1 MKQFKEWLSDYLRY
15 FLLLLAAI
23 LAFFLILA
31 GVRIYQNS
39 KKPDAANAIQIITE
53 TETETT
59 AKKQTETKMTSE
71 TESETEMTSE
81 TESETE
87 MTSETESESE
97 VESETEQETAA
108 DTAGTKAE
116 TAVQAQSSAQT
127 DAAAAQT
134 ETAAAATEKPTEPQ
148 PPTEKATE
156 TQPATETEY
165 TPVYKTLKGS
175 CYIRSGP
182 SMDAEIIGEYMY
194 GTTVE
199 FLEDVGGWYKVRI
212 DGMVGYMGARFF

>member
-31 GVRIYQNS
+31 GVKIYQNS

-59 AKKQTETKMTSE
+59 AKKQTET
-71 TESETEMTSE
+71 
-81 TESETE
+81 E

-97 VESETEQETAA
+97 SETEQKTETAA
-108 DTAGTKAE
+108 DTAETKAE

-134 ETAAAATEKPTEPQ
+134 ETAAAATEKPTETQ

-156 TQPATETEY
+156 AQPATETEY
-165 TPVYKTLKGS
+165 TPIYKTLKGS

>member
-23 LAFFLILA
+23 LAYFLILA

-59 AKKQTETKMTSE
+59 AKKQTET
-71 TESETEMTSE
+71 
-81 TESETE
+81 E

-97 VESETEQETAA
+97 SESETEQKTETAA
-108 DTAGTKAE
+108 DTAETKAE

-134 ETAAAATEKPTEPQ
+134 ETAAAATEKPTETQ

-165 TPVYKTLKGS
+165 TPIYKTLKGS

>member
-1 MKQFKEWLSDYLRY
+1 MKQFKEWFSDYLRY
-15 FLLLLAAI
+15 FLLLLAAV

-31 GVRIYQNS
+31 GVKIYQNS
-39 KKPDAANAIQIITE
+39 KKPDAANAIQILTE

-59 AKKQTETKMTSE
+59 AKAQTETASETERMSETE
-71 TESETEMTSE
+71 TESETERN
-81 TESETE
+81 TESEKG
-87 MTSETESESE
+87 
-97 VESETEQETAA
+97 TAE
-108 DTAGTKAE
+108 TKAE
-116 TAVQAQSSAQT
+116 TAIQTQSTAQT
-127 DAAAAQT
+127 DTAVQP
-134 ETAAAATEKPTEPQ
+134 ETAATATEKPAETQ

-156 TQPATETEY
+156 TQPVTETEY
-165 TPVYKTLKGS
+165 TPVYMTLKGS

-199 FLEDVGGWYKVRI
+199 FLEDVGGWYKVRV

>member
-31 GVRIYQNS
+31 GVKIYQNS

-59 AKKQTETKMTSE
+59 AKKQTET
-71 TESETEMTSE
+71 
-81 TESETE
+81 E

-97 VESETEQETAA
+97 SETEQKTETAA
-108 DTAGTKAE
+108 DTAETKAE

-134 ETAAAATEKPTEPQ
+134 ETAAAATEKPTETQ

-165 TPVYKTLKGS
+165 TPIYKTLKGS

>member
-31 GVRIYQNS
+31 GVKIYQNS
-39 KKPDAANAIQIITE
+39 KKPDVANAIQIITE

-59 AKKQTETKMTSE
+59 AKKQTET
-71 TESETEMTSE
+71 
-81 TESETE
+81 E

-97 VESETEQETAA
+97 SESKTEQETEPAA
-108 DTAGTKAE
+108 DTAETKAE

-134 ETAAAATEKPTEPQ
+134 ETAAAATEKPTETQ

>member
-31 GVRIYQNS
+31 GVKIYQNS

-59 AKKQTETKMTSE
+59 AKKQTET
-71 TESETEMTSE
+71 EMTSE

-87 MTSETESESE
+87 SESES
-97 VESETEQETAA
+97 ESETEQKTETAA
-108 DTAGTKAE
+108 DTAETKAE

-134 ETAAAATEKPTEPQ
+134 ETAAAATEKPTE
-148 PPTEKATE
+148 

-165 TPVYKTLKGS
+165 TPIYKTLKGS

>member
-31 GVRIYQNS
+31 GVKIYQNS
-39 KKPDAANAIQIITE
+39 KKPDVANAIQIITE

-59 AKKQTETKMTSE
+59 AKKQTET
-71 TESETEMTSE
+71 
-81 TESETE
+81 E

-97 VESETEQETAA
+97 AESETEQETAA

-127 DAAAAQT
+127 DAATAQT

>member
-31 GVRIYQNS
+31 GVKIYQNS

-59 AKKQTETKMTSE
+59 AKKQTET
-71 TESETEMTSE
+71 
-81 TESETE
+81 E

-97 VESETEQETAA
+97 SETEQKTETAA
-108 DTAGTKAE
+108 DTAETKAE
-116 TAVQAQSSAQT
+116 TAVQAQSSAPT

-134 ETAAAATEKPTEPQ
+134 ETAAAATEKPTETQ

>member
-31 GVRIYQNS
+31 GVKIYQNS

-59 AKKQTETKMTSE
+59 AKKQTET
-71 TESETEMTSE
+71 
-81 TESETE
+81 E

-97 VESETEQETAA
+97 MTLETESESETEQKTETAA
-108 DTAGTKAE
+108 DTAETKAE

-127 DAAAAQT
+127 DAAAVQT
-134 ETAAAATEKPTEPQ
+134 ETAAVATEKPTETQ

>member
-31 GVRIYQNS
+31 GVKIYQNS

-59 AKKQTETKMTSE
+59 AKKQTET
-71 TESETEMTSE
+71 
-81 TESETE
+81 E

-97 VESETEQETAA
+97 SETEQKTETVA
-108 DTAGTKAE
+108 DTAETKAE

-134 ETAAAATEKPTEPQ
+134 ETAAAATEKPTETQ

-165 TPVYKTLKGS
+165 TPIYKTLKGS

>member
-59 AKKQTETKMTSE
+59 AKKQTET
-71 TESETEMTSE
+71 EMTSE

-87 MTSETESESE
+87 S
-97 VESETEQETAA
+97 ESETEQKTETAA
-108 DTAGTKAE
+108 DTAETKAE

>member
-31 GVRIYQNS
+31 GVKIYQNS

-59 AKKQTETKMTSE
+59 AKKQTET
-71 TESETEMTSE
+71 
-81 TESETE
+81 E

-97 VESETEQETAA
+97 SESETEQKTETAA
-108 DTAGTKAE
+108 DTAETKAE

-127 DAAAAQT
+127 DAAAVQT
-134 ETAAAATEKPTEPQ
+134 ETAAVATEKPTETQ

>member
-31 GVRIYQNS
+31 GVKIYQNS
-39 KKPDAANAIQIITE
+39 KKPDAANAIRIITE

-59 AKKQTETKMTSE
+59 AKKQTET
-71 TESETEMTSE
+71 
-81 TESETE
+81 E

-97 VESETEQETAA
+97 AESETEQKTETAA
-108 DTAGTKAE
+108 DTAETKAE

-134 ETAAAATEKPTEPQ
+134 ETAAAATEKPTETQ

>member
-59 AKKQTETKMTSE
+59 EKKQT
-71 TESETEMTSE
+71 
-81 TESETE
+81 ETE

-97 VESETEQETAA
+97 SETEQKTETAA
-108 DTAGTKAE
+108 DTAETKAE

>member
-31 GVRIYQNS
+31 GVKIYQNS

-59 AKKQTETKMTSE
+59 AKKQTET
-71 TESETEMTSE
+71 
-81 TESETE
+81 E

-97 VESETEQETAA
+97 MTLETESESETEQKTETAA
-108 DTAGTKAE
+108 DTAETKAE

-127 DAAAAQT
+127 NAAAVQT
-134 ETAAAATEKPTEPQ
+134 ETAAAATEKPTETQ

>member
-31 GVRIYQNS
+31 GVKIYQNS

-59 AKKQTETKMTSE
+59 AKKQTET
-71 TESETEMTSE
+71 
-81 TESETE
+81 E

-97 VESETEQETAA
+97 MTLETESESETEQKTAA
-108 DTAGTKAE
+108 DTAETKAE
-116 TAVQAQSSAQT
+116 TAVQAQSSAQP
-127 DAAAAQT
+127 DAAAVQT
-134 ETAAAATEKPTEPQ
+134 ETAAVATEKPTETQ

>member
-59 AKKQTETKMTSE
+59 AKKQTET
-71 TESETEMTSE
+71 
-81 TESETE
+81 E

-97 VESETEQETAA
+97 SESETEQKTETAA
-108 DTAGTKAE
+108 DTAETKAE

-134 ETAAAATEKPTEPQ
+134 ETAAAATEKPTETQ

-165 TPVYKTLKGS
+165 TPIYKTLKGS

-212 DGMVGYMGARFF
+212 DGMVRYMGARFF

>member
-31 GVRIYQNS
+31 GVKIYQNS

-59 AKKQTETKMTSE
+59 AKKQTET
-71 TESETEMTSE
+71 
-81 TESETE
+81 E

-97 VESETEQETAA
+97 TETEQKTETAA
-108 DTAGTKAE
+108 DTAETKAE

-134 ETAAAATEKPTEPQ
+134 ETAAAATEKATETQ

-165 TPVYKTLKGS
+165 TPIYKTLKGS

>member
-59 AKKQTETKMTSE
+59 EKKQTETKMTSE

-81 TESETE
+81 TESE
-87 MTSETESESE
+87 SEA
-97 VESETEQETAA
+97 ESETEQETETAA
-108 DTAGTKAE
+108 DTAGTKEE

-127 DAAAAQT
+127 DAATAQT

-148 PPTEKATE
+148 SPAEKATE

>member
-31 GVRIYQNS
+31 GVKIYQNS
-39 KKPDAANAIQIITE
+39 KKQDAANAIQIITE

-59 AKKQTETKMTSE
+59 AKEQT
-71 TESETEMTSE
+71 
-81 TESETE
+81 ETE

-97 VESETEQETAA
+97 SESETEQKTETAA
-108 DTAGTKAE
+108 DTAETKAE

-148 PPTEKATE
+148 SPTEKATE

>member
-31 GVRIYQNS
+31 GVKIYQNS

-59 AKKQTETKMTSE
+59 AKKQTET
-71 TESETEMTSE
+71 EMA
-81 TESETE
+81 
-87 MTSETESESE
+87 SETESESE
-97 VESETEQETAA
+97 SESETEQKTETAA
-108 DTAGTKAE
+108 DTAETKAE

-134 ETAAAATEKPTEPQ
+134 ETAAAATEKPTETQ

-165 TPVYKTLKGS
+165 TPIYKTLKGS

>member
-31 GVRIYQNS
+31 GVKIYQNS

-59 AKKQTETKMTSE
+59 EKKQTETKMTSE

-81 TESETE
+81 TESE
-87 MTSETESESE
+87 SEA
-97 VESETEQETAA
+97 ESETEQETETAA
-108 DTAGTKAE
+108 DTAGTKEE

-148 PPTEKATE
+148 SPAEKATE

>member
-31 GVRIYQNS
+31 GVKIYQNS

-59 AKKQTETKMTSE
+59 EKKQTETKMTSE

-81 TESETE
+81 TESE
-87 MTSETESESE
+87 SESESK
-97 VESETEQETAA
+97 TEQETETAA
-108 DTAGTKAE
+108 DTAETKAE

-134 ETAAAATEKPTEPQ
+134 ETAAAATEKPTETQ

>member
-31 GVRIYQNS
+31 GVKIYQNS

-59 AKKQTETKMTSE
+59 AKKQTET
-71 TESETEMTSE
+71 
-81 TESETE
+81 E

-97 VESETEQETAA
+97 AESETEQETAA

-127 DAAAAQT
+127 DAATAQT

>member
-31 GVRIYQNS
+31 GVKIYQNS
-39 KKPDAANAIQIITE
+39 KKPDVANAIQIITE

-59 AKKQTETKMTSE
+59 AKKQTET
-71 TESETEMTSE
+71 
-81 TESETE
+81 E

-97 VESETEQETAA
+97 SETEQETETAA
-108 DTAGTKAE
+108 DTAETKA
-116 TAVQAQSSAQT
+116 
-127 DAAAAQT
+127 
-134 ETAAAATEKPTEPQ
+134 ETAAAATEKPTETQ

>member
-31 GVRIYQNS
+31 GVKIYQNS

-59 AKKQTETKMTSE
+59 AKKQTET
-71 TESETEMTSE
+71 
-81 TESETE
+81 E

-97 VESETEQETAA
+97 SETEQKTETAA
-108 DTAGTKAE
+108 DTAETKAE

-134 ETAAAATEKPTEPQ
+134 ETAAAATEKATETQ

-165 TPVYKTLKGS
+165 TPIYKTLKGS

>member
-31 GVRIYQNS
+31 GVKIYQNS

-59 AKKQTETKMTSE
+59 AKKQTET
-71 TESETEMTSE
+71 
-81 TESETE
+81 E

-97 VESETEQETAA
+97 MTLETESESETEQKTAA
-108 DTAGTKAE
+108 DTAETKAE

-127 DAAAAQT
+127 DAAAVQT
-134 ETAAAATEKPTEPQ
+134 ETAAVATEKPTETQ

>member
-31 GVRIYQNS
+31 GVKIYQNS

-59 AKKQTETKMTSE
+59 AKKQTET
-71 TESETEMTSE
+71 
-81 TESETE
+81 E

-97 VESETEQETAA
+97 TETETEQKTETAA
-108 DTAGTKAE
+108 DTAETKAE

-134 ETAAAATEKPTEPQ
+134 ETAAAATEKPTETQ

-165 TPVYKTLKGS
+165 TPIYKTLKGS

>member
-31 GVRIYQNS
+31 GVKIYQNS

-59 AKKQTETKMTSE
+59 AKKQTET
-71 TESETEMTSE
+71 
-81 TESETE
+81 E

-97 VESETEQETAA
+97 SETETEQKTETAA
-108 DTAGTKAE
+108 DTAETKAE

-134 ETAAAATEKPTEPQ
+134 ETAAAATEKATETQ

-165 TPVYKTLKGS
+165 TPIYKTLKGS

>member
-31 GVRIYQNS
+31 GVKIYQNS

-59 AKKQTETKMTSE
+59 AKKQTET
-71 TESETEMTSE
+71 
-81 TESETE
+81 E

-97 VESETEQETAA
+97 SETEQKTETAA
-108 DTAGTKAE
+108 DTAETKAE

>member
-31 GVRIYQNS
+31 GVKIYQNS

-59 AKKQTETKMTSE
+59 AKKQTET
-71 TESETEMTSE
+71 
-81 TESETE
+81 E

-97 VESETEQETAA
+97 AESETEQKTETAA
-108 DTAGTKAE
+108 DTAETKAE

-134 ETAAAATEKPTEPQ
+134 ETAAAATEKPTETQ

>member
-31 GVRIYQNS
+31 GVKIYQNS

-59 AKKQTETKMTSE
+59 AKKQTET
-71 TESETEMTSE
+71 
-81 TESETE
+81 E

-97 VESETEQETAA
+97 SETEQKTETAA
-108 DTAGTKAE
+108 ETAETKAE

-134 ETAAAATEKPTEPQ
+134 ETAAAATEKPTETQ

-194 GTTVE
+194 GTNVE

>member
-31 GVRIYQNS
+31 GVKINQNS

-59 AKKQTETKMTSE
+59 AKKQTET
-71 TESETEMTSE
+71 EMTSE
-81 TESETE
+81 TEL
-87 MTSETESESE
+87 ESESE
-97 VESETEQETAA
+97 TETEQKTETAA
-108 DTAGTKAE
+108 DTAETKAE

-134 ETAAAATEKPTEPQ
+134 ETAAAATEKPTETQ

-165 TPVYKTLKGS
+165 TPIYKTLKGS

-182 SMDAEIIGEYMY
+182 SMDAEIIGEYMC

>member
-31 GVRIYQNS
+31 GVKIYQNS

-59 AKKQTETKMTSE
+59 EKKQTETKMTSE
-71 TESETEMTSE
+71 TESESE
-81 TESETE
+81 A
-87 MTSETESESE
+87 
-97 VESETEQETAA
+97 ESETEQETAA

-148 PPTEKATE
+148 SPTEKATE

>member
-31 GVRIYQNS
+31 GVKIYQNS

-59 AKKQTETKMTSE
+59 AKKQTET
-71 TESETEMTSE
+71 EMTSE

-87 MTSETESESE
+87 SESESE
-97 VESETEQETAA
+97 TDQTTETAA
-108 DTAGTKAE
+108 DTAETKAE

-134 ETAAAATEKPTEPQ
+134 ETAAAATEKPTETQ

-165 TPVYKTLKGS
+165 TPIYKTLKGS

>member
-31 GVRIYQNS
+31 GVKIYQNS

-59 AKKQTETKMTSE
+59 AKKQTET
-71 TESETEMTSE
+71 
-81 TESETE
+81 E

-97 VESETEQETAA
+97 SESETEQKTEMAA
-108 DTAGTKAE
+108 DTAETKAE

-134 ETAAAATEKPTEPQ
+134 ETAAAATEKPTETQ

>member
-59 AKKQTETKMTSE
+59 EKKQTETKMTSE
-71 TESETEMTSE
+71 TEQET
-81 TESETE
+81 
-87 MTSETESESE
+87 
-97 VESETEQETAA
+97 ETAA
-108 DTAGTKAE
+108 DTAGTKEE

-148 PPTEKATE
+148 SPAEKATE

>member
-31 GVRIYQNS
+31 GVKIYQNS

-59 AKKQTETKMTSE
+59 AKKQTET
-71 TESETEMTSE
+71 
-81 TESETE
+81 E

-97 VESETEQETAA
+97 SETETEQKTETAA
-108 DTAGTKAE
+108 DTAETKAE

-134 ETAAAATEKPTEPQ
+134 ETAAAATEKPTETQ

-165 TPVYKTLKGS
+165 TPICKTLKGS